1 VTWFQRFA
9 EKALLSRLSAAVVR
23 LDAMPLDARTF
34 AQWREARGAV
44 VECESLVRE
53 IVRLADWSKS
63 TDATLD
69 GASQPCLMCGHDVPS
84 SDIQRRSD

>member
-1 VTWFQRFA
+1 VKWFQRFA
-9 EKALLSRLSAAVVR
+9 EKALLSRINAAVQR

-34 AQWREARGAV
+34 AQWKEARHAL
-44 VECESLVRE
+44 VECHSLVVE

-63 TDATLD
+63 HEATLD